1 MTREEFKEQM
11 LEQIEGVNKNLSE
24 PHNVLD
30 LRAVR
35 FAEPN
40 VCEYGESIFSISE
53 IDDAYSFVCIA
64 NEWFVDIYENFAG
77 ENYAEFTD
85 KGIYHLGINKK

>member
-1 MTREEFKEQM
+1 MLLCIKQVEE
-11 LEQIEGVNKNLSE
+11 NLSN
-24 PHNVLD
+24 PNNVLD
-30 LRAVR
+30 LRACR

-40 VCEYGESIFSISE
+40 VCEYEESIFSISE
-53 IDDAYSFVCIA
+53 IDDAYSFVCVA
-64 NEWFVDIYENFAG
+64 NEWFVDIYENYAE